1 MRASLTDDL
10 INVVC
15 QLKKLQHLDLSCDVS
30 TKLFSDNNLSLFDVN
45 SLLEKLTENKLADLK
60 YLDISGKI
68 EIKQQYLE

>member
-1 MRASLTDDL
+1 
-10 INVVC
+10 
-15 QLKKLQHLDLSCDVS
+15 LDLSCDVS